1 MSSEVRARASLRE
14 GLKLFGNLLG
24 NSHPLQ
30 GTLGASHLLCS
41 IEVGKDLLGWPQT
54 LPSLNLRNPVHVL
67 NDPFDRYLS
76 VYYHIGLGIVDITM
90 KQIDKSPTRIDLIF

>member
-67 NDPFDRYLS
+67 NDRSGFRVGHAQFAEPVRQPRTDA
-76 VYYHIGLGIVDITM
+76 
-90 KQIDKSPTRIDLIF
+90 Q